1 MKRFDHKNPW
11 KSFLAMLLA
20 LLMAMSVCSAAYAS
34 GESSEASMEQTTA
47 EMPENAAERAL
58 PLEGVPNAWQL
69 GGYVT
74 ADGRKVRENALL
86 RSGALTDATEEDL
99 RTLSEVY
106 HVTAI
111 VDFRSPTETT
121 QAPEPEIPGA
131 EYVNISLEDTLK
143 QGASMGN
150 MAEMFSI
157 EMQFS
162 DEPGRAQ
169 VEEILQGLRTTNEDL
184 YIEKI
189 TSEAIDAGIREFL
202 DVLLEQEEGG
212 VVLYHCK
219 NGKDRTG
226 TATMVLLTLLG
237 VDEETVL
244 EDFDLTNVFLA
255 DEINAEVEQASQY
268 TDDEN
273 VFNVIRI
280 MAGVSKEFMARA
292 FDYAEEQSGS
302 MLEYVKQRY
311 NVTDEEIARLRE
323 LYLTD

>member
-1 MKRFDHKNPW
+1 MKRFDHKHIG
-11 KSFLAMLLA
+11 KRILSLLLA
-20 LLMAMSVCSAAYAS
+20 LLTSLSVCGAAMAS
-34 GESSEASMEQTTA
+34 GEASDAPAEQAT
-47 EMPENAAERAL
+47 ERAL

-74 ADGRKVRENALL
+74 EDGRKVRDNAIL
-86 RSGALTDATEEDL
+86 RSGALADATEEDIE
-99 RTLSEVY
+99 TLSDVY
-106 HVTAI
+106 HVTLI
-111 VDFRSPTETT
+111 VDFRSPVETT

-131 EYVNISLEDTLK
+131 EYVNISLEDAKK
-143 QGASMGN
+143 QTGASSD
-150 MAEMFSI
+150 MAEMMSI

-162 DEPGRAQ
+162 DEPGRAE
-169 VEEILQGLRTTNEDL
+169 VEEILRGLRTTNEDL

-189 TSEAIDAGIREFL
+189 TSETIDAGIREFL
-202 DVLLEQEEGG
+202 DVLLAQEEGS

-226 TATMVLLTLLG
+226 TATMILLTLLG
-237 VDEETVL
+237 VDRETIL
-244 EDFDLTNVFLA
+244 EDFDLTNAFLA

-268 TDDEN
+268 TEDEE

-280 MAGVSKEFMARA
+280 MAGVSKDFMARA

-302 MLEYVKQRY
+302 MLEYIKQRY
-311 NVTDEEIARLRE
+311 NVTDEEIARLQE

>member
-1 MKRFDHKNPW
+1 MESFDHKHTW
-11 KSFLAMLLA
+11 KSVLSLLLV
-20 LLMAMSVCSAAYAS
+20 LLMTISVCGAAFAS
-34 GESSEASMEQTTA
+34 GEASDASAEQLTD
-47 EMPENAAERAL
+47 RAL

-74 ADGRKVRENALL
+74 EDGRRVRENALL
-86 RSGALTDATEEDL
+86 RSGALADATEEDIK
-99 RTLSEVY
+99 TLSEVY
-106 HVTAI
+106 HVTLI

-121 QAPEPEIPGA
+121 QAPEPEVPGA
-131 EYVNISLEDTLK
+131 EYVNISLEDSMK
-143 QGASMGN
+143 QAGASSD
-150 MAEMFSI
+150 MAAMMSI
-157 EMQFS
+157 ETQFS
-162 DEPGRAQ
+162 DEPGRAE
-169 VEEILQGLRTTNEDL
+169 VEQIRQGLRTTNEDL

-202 DVLLEQEEGG
+202 DVLLAQEEGS

-237 VDEETVL
+237 VDRETIL
-244 EDFDLTNVFLA
+244 DDFDLTNVFLA
-255 DEINAEVEQASQY
+255 DVINAEVEQASQY
-268 TDDEN
+268 TDEED
-273 VFNVIRI
+273 VLDVIRV
-280 MAGVSKEFMARA
+280 MAGVSRDFMARA

-311 NVTDEEIARLRE
+311 NVTDEEIARLQE

>member
-1 MKRFDHKNPW
+1 MKAFRCKHIG
-11 KSFLAMLLA
+11 KSALA
-20 LLMAMSVCSAAYAS
+20 LLMALLTALSVCGAAFAS
-34 GESSEASMEQTTA
+34 GEAADAPAEQAT
-47 EMPENAAERAL
+47 ERAL

-74 ADGRKVRENALL
+74 EDGRTVRENALL
-86 RSGALTDATEEDL
+86 RSGALADATEEDIE
-99 RTLSEVY
+99 TLSDVY
-106 HVTAI
+106 HVTLI
-111 VDFRSPTETT
+111 VDFRSPMETT

-131 EYVNISLEDTLK
+131 EYVNISLEDAKK
-143 QGASMGN
+143 QTGAMTD
-150 MAEMFSI
+150 MAEMMSI

-162 DEPGRAQ
+162 DEPGRAE
-169 VEEILQGLRTTNEDL
+169 VEEILRGLRTTNEDL

-202 DVLLEQEEGG
+202 DALLAQEEGS

-226 TATMVLLTLLG
+226 TATMILLTLLG
-237 VDEETVL
+237 VDRETIL
-244 EDFDLTNVFLA
+244 EDFDLTNAFLA
-255 DEINAEVEQASQY
+255 EEIDAEVEQASRY
-268 TDDEN
+268 TDEED

-280 MAGVSKEFMARA
+280 MAGVSKDFMAKA

-302 MLEYVKQRY
+302 MLEYIRQRY